1 MIAELIRMKKTF
13 SRQWRSVWQIVLRLN
28 DCLVSCL
35 FTIFD
40 NDQLIL
46 LTCAILPSI
55 TTTTMIP
62 VSTYAVN
69 QLCWGEAIFFSIFGV
84 GLQSEYFKWLP
95 EKNVF
100 WGSGIITEIW
110 FKKCCLWYFW
120 WSLQFSTHYNSR
132 ISNTNHFSTKNSIT
146 GS

>member
-1 MIAELIRMKKTF
+1 M
-13 SRQWRSVWQIVLRLN
+13 LRLN

-69 QLCWGEAIFFSIFGV
+69 QLCWGEAIFFQFLVLDFKVNVSSDC
-84 GLQSEYFKWLP
+84 LKEMYFEVLESKMFNLKSNKGIRF
-95 EKNVF
+95 KNVCDIF
-100 WGSGIITEIW
+100 DKVFNFQNI
-110 FKKCCLWYFW
+110 
-120 WSLQFSTHYNSR
+120 R
-132 ISNTNHFSTKNSIT
+132 ISEFHT
-146 GS
+146 

>member
-1 MIAELIRMKKTF
+1 M
-13 SRQWRSVWQIVLRLN
+13 LRLN

-69 QLCWGEAIFFSIFGV
+69 QLCWGEAIFFQFLVLDFKVNVSSDC
-84 GLQSEYFKWLP
+84 LKEMYFEVLESLKKSDL
-95 EKNVF
+95 KNVVCDIF
-100 WGSGIITEIW
+100 DKVFNFQNI
-110 FKKCCLWYFW
+110 
-120 WSLQFSTHYNSR
+120 R
-132 ISNTNHFSTKNSIT
+132 IPGFHT
-146 GS
+146 